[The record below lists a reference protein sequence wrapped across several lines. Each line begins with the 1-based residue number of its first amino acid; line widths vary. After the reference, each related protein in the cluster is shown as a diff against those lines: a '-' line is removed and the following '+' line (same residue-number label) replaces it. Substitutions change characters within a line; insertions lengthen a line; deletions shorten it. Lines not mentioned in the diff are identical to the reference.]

1 MFEANALCKSYR
13 GRQVLQPVSFCLP
26 AGQCLGIAGENG
38 SGKSTLLRLLAR
50 IENPDSGDILFQG
63 RSVLRD
69 RKFLRA
75 HLGYVPQ
82 DNELAPGLT
91 AAQQLKLWQ
100 SACGHSG
107 PLPGEIVELLGL
119 TELLPVRTEHLS
131 GGMKRRVSI
140 AMALLSGPDIL
151 IMDEA
156 TTGLDRSYCPR
167 LLDWL
172 ESFLARGGRMV
183 WCSHHADELERLC
196 GSLIRLCGGR
206 SADCNDL

>member
-1 MFEANALCKSYR
+1 MFEAKALCKSYR
-13 GRQVLQPVSFCLP
+13 GRQVLSPVSFRLP
-26 AGQCLGIAGENG
+26 AGQCLGVAGENG
-38 SGKSTLLRLLAR
+38 SGKSTLLRLLAQ
-50 IENPDSGDILFQG
+50 IERPDSGDILFQG

-119 TELLPVRTEHLS
+119 TELLPVRTEDLS
-131 GGMKRRVSI
+131 GGMQRRVSI
-140 AMALLSGPDIL
+140 AMALLSQPDIL
-151 IMDEA
+151 VMDEA

-172 ESFLARGGRMV
+172 ESFLARGGRIV

-196 GSLIRLCGGR
+196 GGCIRLCGGR
-206 SADCNDL
+206 ADG